1 MGCAERTAATAVA
14 GQVRYR
20 LPEDTD
26 PWVRASGHF
35 DTALLVTGEDISS
48 GASTANL
55 LLDLRQLRIAGLRF
69 DDDYSFTGG
78 EDSRLMRDIRLAG
91 GSVVG
96 CAAAVVDESVP
107 ADRARREWVLARAER
122 NAETWARVRVDV
134 RLGEPARVPAA
145 RRPAFA
151 LRGVLH
157 TGRAAARAA
166 VAALRHEEAA
176 LARAQTELAGGRGI
190 VRGALGITREE
201 YARTS

>member
-1 MGCAERTAATAVA
+1 MTQANTGWWMKNLDMAAQSFFA
-14 GQVRYR
+14 
-20 LPEDTD
+20 
-26 PWVRASGHF
+26 ASPPCVP
-35 DTALLVTGEDISS
+35 AC
-48 GASTANL
+48 
-55 LLDLRQLRIAGLRF
+55 
-69 DDDYSFTGG
+69 
-78 EDSRLMRDIRLAG
+78 
-91 GSVVG
+91 G